1 MRLCLD
7 HSPFRRTESGAYTM
21 KIFRV
26 LVLAVALI
34 AGSGA
39 AYLALN
45 LQPASG
51 PDMAAAPVVPMTDVL
66 VAAANIP
73 TGASL
78 SNSNIRWQP
87 WPSDAVNGAFISK
100 DSQPDG
106 IDVLT
111 GTVVRSQFYD
121 GEPIREGKLARA
133 ESGFMSAILPTG
145 MRAVAVRVSAQT
157 SAGGFILPNDRVDV
171 IFTDDHPPAAGTGE
185 REVISYTLLQN
196 IRVLAI
202 DQTVEEQDGERV
214 VVGKTATLELDP
226 PQVETIAAA
235 EEAGSLSL
243 SLRSVEDA
251 DDIQISKR
259 KRSGIVKVYRAGRSN
274 LVKTQ

>member
-1 MRLCLD
+1 
-7 HSPFRRTESGAYTM
+7 M

-34 AGSGA
+34 AGGGA

-45 LQPASG
+45 LQPETG
-51 PDMAAAPVVPMTDVL
+51 PELAAKPAVPMTDVL

-73 TGASL
+73 PGASL
-78 SNSNIRWQP
+78 NNTNVRWQA
-87 WPSDAVNGAFISK
+87 WPSEAINEAFISAANQS
-100 DSQPDG
+100 DA
-106 IDVLT
+106 IEVLT

-171 IFTDDHPPAAGTGE
+171 ILTDEQSGGI
-185 REVISYTLLQN
+185 VSYALLQN

-202 DQTVEEQDGERV
+202 DQTVEEQDGQRV

-226 PQVETIAAA
+226 AQVDIIIAA
-235 EEAGSLSL
+235 EKSGSLSL

-251 DDIQISKR
+251 DEIEVSKR
-259 KRSGIVKVYRAGRSN
+259 KRSGIVKVYRAGRTN
-274 LVKTQ
+274 IVKTQ

>member
-7 HSPFRRTESGAYTM
+7 RSPFRRTESGAFTM

-51 PDMAAAPVVPMTDVL
+51 PDMAAAPVMQMTDVL

-78 SNSNIRWQP
+78 SNTNIRWQP
-87 WPSDAVNGAFISK
+87 WPSDAINDAFISK

-106 IDVLT
+106 VEVLT

-171 IFTDDHPPAAGTGE
+171 ILTGNGGQGGSD
-185 REVISYTLLQN
+185 VISYALLQN

-226 PQVETIAAA
+226 SQVDNIAAA
-235 EEAGSLSL
+235 QEAGSLSL
-243 SLRSVEDA
+243 ALRSVEDA

-259 KRSGIVKVYRAGRSN
+259 KRSGIVKVYRAGRTN

>member
-7 HSPFRRTESGAYTM
+7 HSPFRRTESGAFTM

-51 PDMAAAPVVPMTDVL
+51 PDMAAVPAMQMTDVL

-73 TGASL
+73 TGGSL
-78 SNSNIRWQP
+78 SNSNIRWQS
-87 WPSDAVNGAFISK
+87 WPSDAVNDAFISK
-100 DSQPDG
+100 DNQPDG
-106 IDVLT
+106 VEVFT

-171 IFTDDHPPAAGTGE
+171 ILTDEQPAADGKGE
-185 REVISYTLLQN
+185 RDIISYTLLHN

-214 VVGKTATLELDP
+214 VVGKTATMELDP
-226 PQVETIAAA
+226 GQVEIIAAA
-235 EEAGSLSL
+235 DKAGSLSL

-259 KRSGIVKVYRAGRSN
+259 KRSGIVKVYRAGRTN

>member
-1 MRLCLD
+1 
-7 HSPFRRTESGAYTM
+7 M

-66 VAAANIP
+66 VAASNIP
-73 TGASL
+73 PGGSL
-78 SNSNIRWQP
+78 SNRNVRWQS
-87 WPSDAVNGAFISK
+87 WPSEAINEAFISK
-100 DSQPDG
+100 DSQSDA
-106 IDVLT
+106 IDALT
-111 GTVVRSQFYD
+111 GTIVRSQFYD

-171 IFTDDHPPAAGTGE
+171 ILTDDHPPAADPGTRSAPGGDD
-185 REVISYTLLQN
+185 RRSRGGWIAV
-196 IRVLAI
+196 A
-202 DQTVEEQDGERV
+202 
-214 VVGKTATLELDP
+214 
-226 PQVETIAAA
+226 IAAQ
-235 EEAGSLSL
+235 
-243 SLRSVEDA
+243 R
-251 DDIQISKR
+251 
-259 KRSGIVKVYRAGRSN
+259 
-274 LVKTQ
+274 

>member
-1 MRLCLD
+1 MRLRLD
-7 HSPFRRTESGAYTM
+7 HSPFRRTESGAFTM

-34 AGSGA
+34 AGGGA

-45 LQPASG
+45 LQPESG
-51 PDMAAAPVVPMTDVL
+51 SEMAAAPLIPMTDVL

-73 TGASL
+73 TGGSL
-78 SNSNIRWQP
+78 SNSNIRWQS

-100 DSQPDG
+100 GSQPDG
-106 IDVLT
+106 IEVLT

-171 IFTDDHPPAAGTGE
+171 ILTDDQPATDGRSD
-185 REVISYTLLQN
+185 REIIAFTLLQN

-226 PQVETIAAA
+226 MQVEAIAAA

-259 KRSGIVKVYRAGRSN
+259 KRSGIVKIYRAGRTN

>member
-1 MRLCLD
+1 
-7 HSPFRRTESGAYTM
+7 M

-51 PDMAAAPVVPMTDVL
+51 PDMAAAPVIPMTDVL

-73 TGASL
+73 TGGSL
-78 SNSNIRWQP
+78 SNRNIRWQS

-106 IDVLT
+106 IEVLT

-171 IFTDDHPPAAGTGE
+171 IMTDDQAPAAGKGE
-185 REVISYTLLQN
+185 REIISYTLLQN

-226 PQVETIAAA
+226 SQVETIAAA
-235 EEAGSLSL
+235 EEAGTLSL

-259 KRSGIVKVYRAGRSN
+259 KRSGIVKVYRAGRTN

>member
-1 MRLCLD
+1 
-7 HSPFRRTESGAYTM
+7 M

-45 LQPASG
+45 LQPSSA

-66 VAAANIP
+66 VAASNIP
-73 TGASL
+73 PGASL
-78 SNSNIRWQP
+78 SDRNVRWQP
-87 WPSDAVNGAFISK
+87 WPSEAINDAFIAKNDQDNAVES
-100 DSQPDG
+100 
-106 IDVLT
+106 LT
-111 GTVVRSQFYD
+111 GTIVRSQFYD

-171 IFTDDHPPAAGTGE
+171 ILTDDQPAADGRGD
-185 REVISYTLLQN
+185 REIISYTLLQN

-214 VVGKTATLELDP
+214 VVGKTATVELDP
-226 PQVETIAAA
+226 SQVETIAAA
-235 EEAGSLSL
+235 EEAGTLSL

-251 DDIQISKR
+251 DDIQLSKR
-259 KRSGIVKVYRAGRSN
+259 KRSGLVKVFRAGRSN